1 MHIPSFPLVR
11 DRAAS
16 LMNREVDDLMI
27 VDVGWNVIIVLEAD
41 DDDDGRVK
49 DSTNLQH
56 DGDRY
61 VQIIAITMI
70 SVV

>member
-1 MHIPSFPLVR
+1 
-11 DRAAS
+11 
-16 LMNREVDDLMI
+16 MI

-41 DDDDGRVK
+41 DDDDDNNDGRVN

>member
-1 MHIPSFPLVR
+1 
-11 DRAAS
+11 
-16 LMNREVDDLMI
+16 MNRQVDDLMI
-27 VDVGWNVIIVLEAD
+27 VLDVGWNVIIVLEAD
-41 DDDDGRVK
+41 DDDDNDGRVK

>member
-1 MHIPSFPLVR
+1 
-11 DRAAS
+11 
-16 LMNREVDDLMI
+16 MNREVDDLMI

-41 DDDDGRVK
+41 DDDDNDGVK

-61 VQIIAITMI
+61 VQIIAITI
-70 SVV
+70 IIIG

>member
-1 MHIPSFPLVR
+1 
-11 DRAAS
+11 
-16 LMNREVDDLMI
+16 MNIEVDDLMI
-27 VDVGWNVIIVLEAD
+27 VDVGWNVIIVLLEAD
-41 DDDDGRVK
+41 DDDNDGRVK

>member
-1 MHIPSFPLVR
+1 
-11 DRAAS
+11 
-16 LMNREVDDLMI
+16 MI

-41 DDDDGRVK
+41 DDDDDNDGRVK

>member
-1 MHIPSFPLVR
+1 
-11 DRAAS
+11 
-16 LMNREVDDLMI
+16 MNREVDDLMI
-27 VDVGWNVIIVLEAD
+27 VDVGWNVIIVLEAN

>member
-1 MHIPSFPLVR
+1 
-11 DRAAS
+11 
-16 LMNREVDDLMI
+16 MNRQVDDLMI
-27 VDVGWNVIIVLEAD
+27 VLDVGWSVIIVLEAD
-41 DDDDGRVK
+41 DDDDDNDGRVK

-70 SVV
+70 SVVWVEDVMVIV

>member
-1 MHIPSFPLVR
+1 
-11 DRAAS
+11 
-16 LMNREVDDLMI
+16 MNGEVDDLMI

-41 DDDDGRVK
+41 DDDGDNDGRVK

>member
-1 MHIPSFPLVR
+1 
-11 DRAAS
+11 
-16 LMNREVDDLMI
+16 MNREVDDLMI

-41 DDDDGRVK
+41 DDDDNDNGRVK

-70 SVV
+70 SVL

>member
-1 MHIPSFPLVR
+1 
-11 DRAAS
+11 
-16 LMNREVDDLMI
+16 MNREVDDLMI

-41 DDDDGRVK
+41 DADDDNDDGVK

-70 SVV
+70 RGV